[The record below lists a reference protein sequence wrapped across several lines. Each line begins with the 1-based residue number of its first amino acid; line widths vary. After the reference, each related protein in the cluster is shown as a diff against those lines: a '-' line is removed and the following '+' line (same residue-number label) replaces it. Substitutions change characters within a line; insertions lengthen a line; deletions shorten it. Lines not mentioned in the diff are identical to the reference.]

1 MPSLKVTMEDNRQ
14 KETPREQNQRLWR
27 AMDRGVSQ
35 KKQKQ
40 SKAWNFFHCLGRRS
54 FLFLPGK
61 IPYSCGQ
68 REKHLPTMQE
78 TRVRS
83 WVGKIP
89 WRRKWQPN
97 PVLLPG
103 KSHGRRSLVGYSPWG
118 CKESGVTKHSTHT
131 AGHTAD
137 AWNII
142 PLVLPH

>member
-78 TRVRS
+78 TREMQV
-83 WVGKIP
+83 
-89 WRRKWQPN
+89 
-97 PVLLPG
+97 
-103 KSHGRRSLVGYSPWG
+103 
-118 CKESGVTKHSTHT
+118 
-131 AGHTAD
+131 
-137 AWNII
+137 
-142 PLVLPH
+142 